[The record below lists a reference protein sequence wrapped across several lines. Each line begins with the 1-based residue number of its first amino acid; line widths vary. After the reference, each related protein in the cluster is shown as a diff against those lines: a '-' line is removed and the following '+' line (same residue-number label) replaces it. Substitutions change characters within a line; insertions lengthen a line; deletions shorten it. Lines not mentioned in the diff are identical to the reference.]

1 MRTIALD
8 LGDPDLAVADLAGA
22 PASAIASTTAVDVVV
37 VDDDLER
44 TLGTKSILYSVP
56 R

>member
-1 MRTIALD
+1 MTSSSV
-8 LGDPDLAVADLAGA
+8 GDPDLAVADLAGGRG
-22 PASAIASTTAVDVVV
+22 VDDGVDHAGRGVV

-44 TLGTKSILYSVP
+44 TLGTKSIWYSVP